1 MLRKLSMAACAV
13 AVTIVLSSFAVAQYR
28 DDDDDYY
35 GEQGNA
41 AQARQYGY
49 QSGYR
54 DGIAKGRHE
63 GRENDPN
70 DFRSREWESASRG
83 YQPWM
88 GRLSL
93 FRLGYREGY
102 RAGFQA
108 GYQNVN
114 RGWGDGDS
122 DDRTRV
128 YDRGSYGYHQ
138 PWFRGNGG
146 YNIGYQDGSSVARQD
161 VADGKPYN
169 PNPRGRYDDEDHGYR
184 REYGDK
190 HTYQTQ
196 YANGYR
202 AGYES
207 TFGRRGY

>member
-13 AVTIVLSSFAVAQYR
+13 AVTMVLSSFAVAQYR
-28 DDDDDYY
+28 DDDDYY
-35 GEQGNA
+35 GNQNNA

-63 GRENDPN
+63 GRENDPT

-88 GRLSL
+88 GPLSL

-108 GYQNVN
+108 GYQNVQ
-114 RGWGDGDS
+114 RGWGDGDA
-122 DDRTRV
+122 DDNVRI
-128 YDRGSYGYHQ
+128 YDRGSYRYNQ

-146 YNIGYQDGSSVARQD
+146 YNIGYQDGASVARQD
-161 VADGKPYN
+161 VTDI
-169 PNPRGRYDDEDHGYR
+169 EWLVTFIDHR
-184 REYGDK
+184 
-190 HTYQTQ
+190 
-196 YANGYR
+196 
-202 AGYES
+202 
-207 TFGRRGY
+207 

>member
-88 GRLSL
+88 GPLSL

-108 GYQNVN
+108 
-114 RGWGDGDS
+114 
-122 DDRTRV
+122 
-128 YDRGSYGYHQ
+128 
-138 PWFRGNGG
+138 
-146 YNIGYQDGSSVARQD
+146 GYQDGSSVARQD